1 VTEED
6 SRQIMTTEELALHPA
21 TRYVVP
27 LREGGSLPAVLD
39 TEGGGLFVTKFR
51 GAGQGARALIAEI
64 LVARLAAAAG
74 LDVPEVALIELD
86 DSFDKTVRDA
96 EIADILRGSRGL
108 NVGLRYLESAF
119 NFEPEADQV
128 DAGLA
133 ARIVWLD
140 ALVSNIDRT
149 ARNPNLLWWDDRV
162 WLIDHGAALYFHHDW
177 GSVTDER
184 ARTAFAGIGEHVLLD
199 VASDL
204 VVADS
209 ELAAAITTDVIEG
222 AVDSVP
228 DELLM
233 DAPSGMEPPF
243 ATAQENRDAYRRYFE
258 ARLAPPRAFVEGALE
273 AQRARRSEPRRRKE
287 YRR

>member
-1 VTEED
+1 
-6 SRQIMTTEELALHPA
+6 M
-21 TRYVVP
+21 
-27 LREGGSLPAVLD
+27 PAVLD
-39 TEGGGLFVTKFR
+39 TERGGLFVTKFR

-96 EIADILRGSRGL
+96 EIADILRGSRGT

-119 NFEPEADQV
+119 NFEPDADQV

-149 ARNPNLLWWDDRV
+149 ARNPNLLWWGGRV

-177 GSVTDER
+177 DSVTEER
-184 ARTAFAGIGEHVLLD
+184 ARSVFSGIGQHVLLGRS
-199 VASDL
+199 SDL
-204 VVADS
+204 MVADA
-209 ELAAAITTDVIEG
+209 EMTAKITAEVIAE
-222 AVDSVP
+222 AVGCVP
-228 DELLM
+228 EELLM
-233 DAPSGMEPPF
+233 DAPSGLRPPF
-243 ATAQENRDAYRRYFE
+243 STAQENREAYRRYFE
-258 ARLAPPRAFVEGALE
+258 ARLAAPRAFVKGAIE
-273 AQRARRSEPRRRKE
+273 AQRLCRTAAPQRQE